1 MNPKMPRFF
10 LCGVYFFALSLPS
23 AHATTALKFIPEQD
37 GCRNI
42 IPFRQQWQT
51 LTPELADPEK
61 IALIEN
67 DKDTEQEW
75 KHLYLPNQPFSQ
87 QQLEEDNLSDLL
99 MKGLSVSPHKPA
111 PGLLVNSQPWIDFL
125 SACPNMIS
133 SNKKMSTAEADWV
146 APYFFERYQLM
157 LDDQVYPVISTRF
170 RDRSSRYSGHYVS
183 LLVGGFCPAEKL
195 FVSQGENQKIEF
207 LHRNG
212 QLVMSLK
219 QPDKRIETFLTYTG
233 KWVDNSY
240 FVELCRTM
248 LRK

>member
-1 MNPKMPRFF
+1 MKNKISRFF
-10 LCGVYFFALSLPS
+10 LYGVYFFALSLPS

-75 KHLYLPNQPFSQ
+75 KRLYLPNQPLSKQ
-87 QQLEEDNLSDLL
+87 QIEGDNLTDLL
-99 MKGLSVSPHKPA
+99 MKGHSVSPHQPA
-111 PGLLVNSQPWIDFL
+111 PGLLVNSQPWIDYL
-125 SACPNMIS
+125 STCPNMIS
-133 SNKKMSTAEADWV
+133 SNKKMSSTEADWV
-146 APYFFERYQLM
+146 APYFFERYQLT

-170 RDRSSRYSGHYVS
+170 RDGSSRYSGHYVS

-195 FVSQGENQKIEF
+195 FASQGENQKIEF

-219 QPDKRIETFLTYTG
+219 QPDKSIETFLTYTG
-233 KWVDNSY
+233 KWLDNSY
-240 FVELCRTM
+240 FVELCSTL